1 MNRPLKLRHAALALA
16 AAAMAGPVSAEV
28 IFYEKPNF
36 DGRTMTAERN
46 VENLRRWGFNDR
58 ATSVEVRGERW
69 EVCEDA
75 HYTGRCVVL
84 RKGSY
89 PSLGAMGLN
98 NQISSARALPH
109 SAHVDDWRYAPWPD
123 VRYGFVRR
131 AGERLYE
138 VPVLMARAVMGPPE
152 QRCWVDRERL
162 VVDRGDPN
170 VGGALAGALIGGI
183 IGHQIGSG
191 QGRDVATGIG
201 AVTGAAIGANVN
213 RDDPTVVSRPVERCR
228 DVPGT
233 RPSYWDV
240 TYEFRGEEHRVQMT
254 EAPGRSIT
262 VNARGEPRGN
272 G

>member
-1 MNRPLKLRHAALALA
+1 MKQRPNLKNAALALA
-16 AAAMAGPVSAEV
+16 AAAFAGHASAEIV
-28 IFYEKPNF
+28 FYEKPNF
-36 DGRTMTAERN
+36 DGRYMSAERN
-46 VENLRRWGFNDR
+46 VDNLRRWGFNDR

-75 HYTGRCVVL
+75 HHTGRCVVL

-109 SAHVDDWRYAPWPD
+109 NAHVDEWRFAPYPD
-123 VRYGFVRR
+123 ARYGFVRR

-201 AVTGAAIGANVN
+201 AVTGAAIGANVD
-213 RDDPTVVSRPVERCR
+213 RGDPQVVSRPVERCR
-228 DVPGT
+228 DVPAA

-240 TYEFRGEEHRVQMT
+240 TYQFRGEEHRAQMT
-254 EAPGRSIT
+254 QAPGRTIT
-262 VNARGEPRGN
+262 VNGRGEPRGN

>member
-1 MNRPLKLRHAALALA
+1 MNQGPKLRHAALALA
-16 AAAMAGPVSAEV
+16 AAAFAGQVSAEIV
-28 IFYEKPNF
+28 FYEKPDFN
-36 DGRTMTAERN
+36 GRHVSAERN
-46 VENLRRWGFNDR
+46 VDNLKRWGFNDR

-75 HYTGRCVVL
+75 HHSGRCVVL

-109 SAHVDDWRYAPWPD
+109 SAQVDERRYAPWPD
-123 VRYGFVRR
+123 ARYGFVRR

-152 QRCWVDRERL
+152 QRCWVERERL

-191 QGRDVATGIG
+191 PGRDVATGIG
-201 AVTGAAIGANVN
+201 AVTGAAIGAHVD
-213 RDDPTVVSRPVERCR
+213 RDDPRVVTRPVERCR
-228 DVPGT
+228 DVPGS

-240 TYEFRGEEHRVQMT
+240 TYAFRGQEHRVQMT
-254 EAPGRSIT
+254 ESPGRSIT